1 MAGEIV
7 TFSSNGA
14 RCQGY
19 LAKSGAGGPG
29 VIVLQEW
36 WGLVD
41 QIKRVADRF
50 AEAGFVAL
58 APDLY
63 HGQST
68 KSPDEA
74 GKLMMALNIEAAAQD
89 LAGSVDYLLGLDE
102 TRGSRVGSVGF
113 CMGGQ
118 LSLYAACANPRI
130 GACVI
135 YYGIHPKVQPDIP
148 ALESPVLGFFGEQDA
163 SVPPQAVRELDTAL
177 REAGKSV
184 EFHIYPQRDHAFFN
198 EVRPDVYHRA
208 DAEDTW
214 TRMIR
219 FFRQHLPAELS

>member
-1 MAGEIV
+1 MAGEMV
-7 TFSSNGA
+7 TFSSNGGQ
-14 RCQGY
+14 CQGY
-19 LAKSGAGGPG
+19 LAKPDAGGPG
-29 VIVLQEW
+29 VVVLQEW

-41 QIKRVADRF
+41 QIKGVADRL

-68 KSPDEA
+68 RSPDAA
-74 GKLMMALNIEAAAQD
+74 GKLMMALNIEAAARD
-89 LAGSVDYLLGLDE
+89 LAGSADYLLSLDE
-102 TRGSRVGSVGF
+102 TRGPRVGSVGF

-118 LSLYAACANPRI
+118 LSLYAACHNPGI
-130 GACVI
+130 GACVV

-148 ALESPVLGFFGEQDA
+148 ALEAPVLGFFGEKDA
-163 SVPPQAVRELDTAL
+163 SVPPQAVRELEAAL
-177 REAGKSV
+177 RDAGKSV

-198 EVRPDVYHRA
+198 EVRPDVYHQA

-214 TRMIR
+214 TRMIQ
-219 FFRQHLPAELS
+219 FFRQHLSDSR